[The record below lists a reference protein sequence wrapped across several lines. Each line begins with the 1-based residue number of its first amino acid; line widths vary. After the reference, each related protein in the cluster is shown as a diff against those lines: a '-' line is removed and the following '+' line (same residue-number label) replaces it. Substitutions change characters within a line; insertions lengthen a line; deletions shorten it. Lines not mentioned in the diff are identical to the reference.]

1 MLTPALLTPA
11 NPPLTPALLTPAHH
25 SQEARSSTPKKALKL
40 HTTGSPMSV
49 TRDTVGAEEAK
60 RRISKK
66 VTTMIAASKV

>member
-1 MLTPALLTPA
+1 
-11 NPPLTPALLTPAHH
+11 
-25 SQEARSSTPKKALKL
+25 
-40 HTTGSPMSV
+40 MSV